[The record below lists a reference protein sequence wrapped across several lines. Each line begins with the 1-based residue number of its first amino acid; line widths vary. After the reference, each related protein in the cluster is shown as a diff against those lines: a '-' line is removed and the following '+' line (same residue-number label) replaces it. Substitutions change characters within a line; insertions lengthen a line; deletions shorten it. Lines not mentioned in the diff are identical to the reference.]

1 MVRVAEGASM
11 IDEDAFVHRLALVDD
26 TVDLGPG
33 TKVWQFAS
41 VIRGA
46 RLGRDCTVASGA
58 LLDGPVFGDRCI
70 ISQNVAMGPGFKV
83 GHDVFIGPNVT
94 VCNDAWPVTSKLGFD
109 GQRLRDG
116 FVTVLIEDGVG
127 IGANAVI
134 LPGVVLG
141 AGAMIAAGA
150 VVDRNVPPYCL
161 WSRDGAIRPVIA
173 AGRIKRMREAVWKTE
188 QRT

>member
-1 MVRVAEGASM
+1 M
-11 IDEDAFVHRLALVDD
+11 IDEDAFVHPLAHVDASV
-26 TVDLGPG
+26 TIGPR

-41 VIRGA
+41 VIRGT

-70 ISQNVAMGPGFKV
+70 VSQNVAMGPGFKI
-83 GHDVFIGPNVT
+83 GNDVFIGPNVT

-109 GQRLRDG
+109 AARFRDG
-116 FVTVLIEDGVG
+116 FITVLIEDGVG

-141 AGAMIAAGA
+141 AGSMIAAGA

-161 WSRDGAIRPVIA
+161 WTRDGKVRPVISS
-173 AGRIKRMREAVWKTE
+173 GRIRRMREARWTTE
-188 QRT
+188 KRA